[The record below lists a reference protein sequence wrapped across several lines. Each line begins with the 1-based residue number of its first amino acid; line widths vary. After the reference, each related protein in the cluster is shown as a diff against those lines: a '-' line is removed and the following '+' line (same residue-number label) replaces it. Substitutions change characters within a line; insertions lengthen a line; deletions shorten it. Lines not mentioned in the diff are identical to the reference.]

1 VNETLKKTCKNYNV
15 IVNCEFLE
23 DDLFSRKLV
32 SFYKTAVERAKG
44 SDSRSLNKI
53 AKIDKVMRKYIEDYS
68 FSKKLRNSVDVS
80 SILMSKVDLTDA
92 VLEYAV
98 DFSDRYEDNLEE
110 SVVVTRWI
118 WGVVYEWIKN
128 SIYGNSRVWSS
139 YTKST

>member
-1 VNETLKKTCKNYNV
+1 MNETLKKTCKNYNV

-118 WGVVYEWIKN
+118 
-128 SIYGNSRVWSS
+128 
-139 YTKST
+139 